1 MTIKADRNAFYSGT
15 KRSPHVRTAIMP
27 PTKNPIAV
35 ATLIFPGSF
44 SGEKTSVRK
53 NLENKASYNWVFF
66 SKAKI
71 GQTLR
76 TWTRL
81 GRSVLAAQGEGEEDM
96 MAGQRVLSDE
106 PWCK

>member
-1 MTIKADRNAFYSGT
+1 MTIKADRSAFYSGT

-53 NLENKASYNWVFF
+53 NLEYKLVMTGCFF
-66 SKAKI
+66 KAKI